1 MTRDEEQDRKIT
13 RRTALKKGAMAAG
26 VFTVG
31 GTPASTAAAVERTG
45 TGVLRKRDFE
55 SGYEIGS
62 ILTAV
67 ETVDD
72 IVVEQPAGLQ
82 GAQKLEEANLIKRP
96 LYFERS
102 NNHRGSTVLTE
113 FWPSNGVADI
123 GSKLKITDVE
133 ELSAEATL
141 KLQGP
146 NGIVEATSE
155 PMVKVSFEKLQPS
168 E

>member
-1 MTRDEEQDRKIT
+1 MTRDKDPDRSIT

-31 GTPASTAAAVERTG
+31 GTPASTAAAEDAG
-45 TGVLRKRDFE
+45 TGVLRKSDFE

-67 ETVDD
+67 EKVDD

-82 GAQKLEEANLIKRP
+82 GGTQKFEEANLIKRP

-102 NNHRGSTVLTE
+102 NNHRGSSVLTE
-113 FWPSNGVADI
+113 FWPSNGVTDI

-133 ELSAEATL
+133 GLSAEATL
-141 KLQGP
+141 DLHGP
-146 NGIVEATSE
+146 NGIVESTTE
-155 PMVKVSFEKLQPS
+155 PMVRVTFEKLQS
-168 E
+168 AD